1 MEIGTEQRHSF
12 FLGHGTVL
20 HGWALV
26 SQDQNEDGLAEID
39 QGLTI
44 FRATGARSW
53 IPHFLGLQ
61 AEAYGRAKRADDGL
75 ASVADALVLTEKTT
89 ERCWQ
94 AELIRIKGELLLAVS
109 SKNHAEA
116 EHCFSQALNIA
127 RRQQAKSWELRVAVS
142 LGRLRQRQGKKAEA
156 RELLGPVYNW
166 FTEGF
171 DAADLKEAKA
181 LLKELS

>member
-1 MEIGTEQRHSF
+1 M
-12 FLGHGTVL
+12 
-20 HGWALV
+20 
-26 SQDQNEDGLAEID
+26 
-39 QGLTI
+39 
-44 FRATGARSW
+44 
-53 IPHFLGLQ
+53 
-61 AEAYGRAKRADDGL
+61 
-75 ASVADALVLTEKTT
+75 ADALVLTEKTT

-142 LGRLRQRQGKKAEA
+142 LGRLRQRQGKQAEA